1 MQFFNDIIE
10 SFQGPTKTM
19 LQQAKSY
26 RTLEKRIQHLLEV
39 DLKVMCLIDQ
49 KLVLQ
54 VSNAALATRIK
65 YRSAQFLDRLHQEGL
80 VLDVRQ
86 IIVHVRPELTTN
98 QTIHPAP
105 IKISKENQ
113 ALLAAHADVIQH
125 SALRKA
131 LLNLSQRSD

>member
-26 RTLEKRIQHLLEV
+26 QALEKRIQHLLQV
-39 DLKVMCLIDQ
+39 DLKVMRLIDR
-49 KLVLQ
+49 KLVVQ
-54 VSNAALATRIK
+54 VSDAALATRIK

-86 IIVHVRPELTTN
+86 IVVHVQPALATTRVMHPEPT
-98 QTIHPAP
+98 
-105 IKISKENQ
+105 KISKENQ
-113 ALLAAHADVIQH
+113 ALLAAHAEAIQH
-125 SALRKA
+125 SALREA
-131 LLNLSQRSD
+131 LLNLSERSG

>member
-98 QTIHPAP
+98 QNIHPAP
-105 IKISKENQ
+105 IKISKENRG
-113 ALLAAHADVIQH
+113 ITCG
-125 SALRKA
+125 SR
-131 LLNLSQRSD
+131 